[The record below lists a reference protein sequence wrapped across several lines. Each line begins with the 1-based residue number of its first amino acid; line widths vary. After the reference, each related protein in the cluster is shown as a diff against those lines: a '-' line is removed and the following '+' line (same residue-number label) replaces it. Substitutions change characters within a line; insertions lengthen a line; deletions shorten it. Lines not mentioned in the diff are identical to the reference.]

1 MIICYLSEYLFL
13 YFVSRLYNYEAFKTT
28 ELNSTLKF
36 NHTNNL
42 IEKNVGHAKIIH
54 ILIDRYTISEFFLT
68 KILNY
73 NFKLHIHVQ
82 RKGKNSKKF
91 DKSISPSMIENLY
104 SSTTDNYVSI
114 TLLFPYTTFPP
125 PSHLYPKKF
134 SNVLL
139 PTSSS
144 EILRDLEAR
153 SRG

>member
-91 DKSISPSMIENLY
+91 DKFDFTLHDRKFIFLY
-104 SSTTDNYVSI
+104 NI
-114 TLLFPYTTFPP
+114 
-125 PSHLYPKKF
+125 
-134 SNVLL
+134 
-139 PTSSS
+139 
-144 EILRDLEAR
+144 
-153 SRG
+153 